1 MTAVID
7 YGAGNIGSVVK
18 AFAHFGEGCQ
28 LTADPAKILSAR
40 RVVLPGVGSFGDAM
54 GKLQAA
60 GLDDVI
66 REVVLRDIPFL
77 GICLGMQLLFL
88 CSEESPGVKGLGIL
102 PGQVLRIPALPGY
115 KVPHI
120 GWNSLSVQKPDGLL
134 QGLDQ
139 EYMYFV
145 HSYYV
150 RSEDRESVAAVTE
163 YTEAMDVAVE
173 RGNLFAC
180 QFHPEKSGDKG
191 LSILHN
197 FLER

>member
-77 GICLGMQLLFL
+77 GI
-88 CSEESPGVKGLGIL
+88 SKSPKKLIVICNNCNCNAIT
-102 PGQVLRIPALPGY
+102 P
-115 KVPHI
+115 
-120 GWNSLSVQKPDGLL
+120 
-134 QGLDQ
+134 
-139 EYMYFV
+139 
-145 HSYYV
+145 
-150 RSEDRESVAAVTE
+150 
-163 YTEAMDVAVE
+163 
-173 RGNLFAC
+173 
-180 QFHPEKSGDKG
+180 
-191 LSILHN
+191 
-197 FLER
+197 